1 MEYELCT
8 KKNER
13 KIFCITDI
21 LAQVSI
27 IFIKVEIENLYEL
40 SV

>member
-27 IFIKVEIENLYEL
+27 QKLKLEIYMNFPYKN
-40 SV
+40 